1 MDEVNSNRYK
11 RSNARL
17 IRYCLVPATLAVIYG
32 MGVAQTSGFLAM
44 TEYNQDFGEYNS
56 ATGTKALTA
65 PQISG
70 LTGTTLGAACVSAIF
85 AGTVGTRYGRKIG
98 LTLAALLYVI
108 GLILNSAAT
117 SYAFVIVGKVI
128 LGLAVGLAA
137 NFVIAYWAETSP
149 VKMRGLITLLYGAIT
164 NLAQFV
170 GACIVKG
177 TSELTTSWA
186 WRGSLMTEFIPPLI
200 LLIFIYWIPE
210 TPRWYASHGKNAQA
224 RKSMC
229 QVRGPTW
236 PEEDID
242 AEVDDIVGMLEIE
255 RQLEGSSS
263 WIHCFQGTDL
273 RRTLLAIAALL
284 GQEFSGVAF
293 IAGYGTLFFSLS
305 GVTDPF
311 TTNVIS
317 SMCGIAGS
325 LTSFVLIKYV
335 GRRKILIVGTVVQT
349 FCMFAFAIIGVAT
362 PGTHAAAKSLVA
374 FVCIFNFSYGASWG
388 PVAFV
393 LIGELPSTKLRSK
406 TLALA
411 TSVGWSFNV
420 LISVGMPYLLSDAYV
435 MLGTKVGFIFG
446 GTELLAFIFAFF
458 FLPETKDRTLEE
470 IDEMF
475 MNKVPAWEFKN
486 YVTTKTVRG
495 ISVGSEMVN
504 VIGQD
509 KGAISHVDR
518 AA

>member
-1 MDEVNSNRYK
+1 MDELNPNRYK

-17 IRYCLVPATLAVIYG
+17 IRYCLVPSTLAVIYG
-32 MGVAQTSGFLAM
+32 MGIAQTGGFLAM
-44 TEYNQDFGEYNS
+44 SEYNQDFGEYNS
-56 ATGTKALTA
+56 ATGSKALTA

-108 GLILNSAAT
+108 GLILNCAAT

-186 WRGSLMTEFIPPLI
+186 WRASLMTEFIPPLI
-200 LLIFIYWIPE
+200 LLTFIYWIPE

-224 RKSMC
+224 REAMC
-229 QVRGPTW
+229 HVRGPTW
-236 PEEDID
+236 PEEEID
-242 AEVDDIVGMLEIE
+242 AEIDDIVGMLEIE

-273 RRTLLAIAALL
+273 RRTLLAIFALL

-325 LTSFVLIKYV
+325 LTSFVLVKYV
-335 GRRKILIVGTVVQT
+335 GRRKILVGGTVVQT

-446 GTELLAFIFAFF
+446 ATELLAFVFAFF

-486 YVTTKTVRG
+486 YVTTKTVQG

-504 VIGQD
+504 VIGED